1 MAILPRVILKRG
13 REKPVLRGHPWVFSG
28 AVAKVEGEVSPGE
41 LGEVYSKEGQFLGLG
56 HINPRSQIVVRLL
69 TKKKEELGENFFRER
84 ISRAMGLREDWS
96 RKKTNAYRV
105 INGEG
110 DYLPGLIVDRYGET
124 LVLQCLTAGMDRL
137 KGMLTHLLVKEFR
150 PQSIPHSIYERSD
163 VATRREEGLAEN
175 RGLLFGK
182 DVPEFVEIE
191 EYGCRFR
198 ANVKKGQKTGF
209 YLDQRENRFFL
220 KGLSEG
226 KKILDCFSY
235 TGAFSVHAGSGGAKE
250 VTLVDSSEE
259 ALAMAEEHFSLNQ
272 LEKIPHRFIRGDV
285 FEIMRG
291 LEPGYDMVIL
301 DPPPFAKKKGHLPS
315 ASRGYKDLNLWA
327 FRLMNEEGLLFTFS
341 CSHHM
346 SWDLFQKIV
355 FSAALDSGRSVQ
367 LIGRMGHPWDH
378 PINLCHPEGEY
389 LRGLICRVL

>member
-1 MAILPRVILKRG
+1 MVTLPRIILKRG
-13 REKPVLRGHPWVFSG
+13 KEKPVLRGHPWVFSG
-28 AVAKVEGEVSPGE
+28 AVAKIEGEVSPGE
-41 LGEVYSKEGQFLGLG
+41 VGQVYSQGGQFLGLG
-56 HINPRSQIVVRLL
+56 HINPHSQIIVRLL
-69 TKKKEELGENFFRER
+69 TQKKEELGEEFFRER
-84 ISRAMGLREDWS
+84 ISRAMSLREDWS

-124 LVLQCLTAGMDRL
+124 LILQCLTAGMDRL
-137 KGMLTHLLVKEFR
+137 KGMLINLLVKELR
-150 PQSIPHSIYERSD
+150 PQSIYERSD
-163 VATRREEGLAEN
+163 VATRREEGLTEN

-182 DVPEFVEIE
+182 DVPEFVGIE

-209 YLDQRENRFFL
+209 YLDQRGNRFFL

-235 TGAFSVHAGSGGAKE
+235 TGAFSIHAATGGAKE
-250 VTLVDSSEE
+250 VTLIDSSDE
-259 ALAMAEEHFSLNQ
+259 ALAIAEQHFRLNQ
-272 LEKIPHRFIRGDV
+272 LEKVPHRLIRGDV

-291 LEPGYDMVIL
+291 LEPGYDIVIL

-355 FSAALDSGRSVQ
+355 FSAALDSGRTVQ

-378 PINLCHPEGEY
+378 PINICHPEGEY
-389 LRGLICRVL
+389 LKGLICRVV

>member
-1 MAILPRVILKRG
+1 MITLPRIILKRG

-28 AVAKVEGEVSPGE
+28 AVAKVGGEVSPGE
-41 LGEVYSKEGQFLGLG
+41 VAEVYSKEGQFLGLG
-56 HINPRSQIVVRLL
+56 HINPRSQIIVRVL
-69 TKKKEELGENFFRER
+69 TQKREELGEKFFSER
-84 ISRAMGLREDWS
+84 ISRAIVLREGWS
-96 RKKTNAYRV
+96 RGRTNAYRV

-110 DYLPGLIVDRYGET
+110 DFLPGLIVDRYRET

-137 KGMLTHLLVKEFR
+137 KGMLTQLLAKELR
-150 PQSIPHSIYERSD
+150 PRSIYERSD
-163 VATRREEGLAEN
+163 VATRSEEGLPESS
-175 RGLLFGK
+175 GLLYGK
-182 DVPEFVEIE
+182 DVPELIEIE

-198 ANVKKGQKTGF
+198 VNVRKGQKTGF
-209 YLDQRENRFFL
+209 YLDQRENRFSL
-220 KGLSEG
+220 KSLSEG
-226 KKILDCFSY
+226 KKILDCFCH
-235 TGAFSVHAGSGGAKE
+235 TGAFSIHAGSGGAKE
-250 VTLVDSSEE
+250 VTFIDSSEE
-259 ALAMAEEHFSLNQ
+259 ALAIAEEHFRLNQ
-272 LEKIPHRFIRGDV
+272 LEKTLHRCIRGDV
-285 FEIMRG
+285 FEMMRS

-327 FRLMNEEGLLFTFS
+327 FRLLNKEGLLFTFS
-341 CSHHM
+341 CSHYM

-367 LIGRMGHPWDH
+367 LVGRMGHPWDH

>member
-28 AVAKVEGEVSPGE
+28 AVAKIEGEVSPGE
-41 LGEVYSKEGQFLGLG
+41 VGEVYSKEGQFLGLG
-56 HINPRSQIVVRLL
+56 HLNPRSQIILRLL
-69 TKKKEELGENFFRER
+69 TQKKEELGEVFFRER
-84 ISRAMGLREDWS
+84 ISRAVHLREKWF
-96 RKKTNAYRV
+96 KGKTNAYRV

-110 DYLPGLIVDRYGET
+110 DYLPGLIVDRYRET

-137 KGMLTHLLVKEFR
+137 KGIFTPLLAKEFH
-150 PQSIPHSIYERSD
+150 PQSIYERSD
-163 VATRREEGLAEN
+163 VAIRSEEGLLGSK
-175 RGLLFGK
+175 GLLYGK
-182 DVPEFVEIE
+182 EVPEFIEIE
-191 EYGCRFR
+191 EYDCRFR
-198 ANVKKGQKTGF
+198 VNVKKGQKTGF
-209 YLDQRENRFFL
+209 YLDQRENRFSL
-220 KGLSEG
+220 KRLSEG

-235 TGAFSVHAGSGGAKE
+235 TGAFSIHAGLGGAEE

-259 ALAMAEEHFSLNQ
+259 SLAMAEVNFDLNH
-272 LEKIPHRFIRGDV
+272 LEKIPHPLIRGDA
-285 FEIMRG
+285 FEVMRN
-291 LEPGYDMVIL
+291 LKPGYDIIIL
-301 DPPPFAKKKGHLPS
+301 DPPPFAKKKGHLQS

-327 FRLMNEEGLLFTFS
+327 FRLLNEEGLLFTFS

-355 FSAALDSGRSVQ
+355 FSAALDSGKSVQ
-367 LIGRMGHPWDH
+367 LIGRIGHPWDH